1 MSRQDFLASLKRS
14 LKGKV
19 SERELEENLAYY
31 EDYIA
36 QETASGRSEEEV
48 LAELGDPRILAKTI
62 VATAG
67 GRRRIERNDAYNEDG
82 SSSGSAGG
90 SGQKPKSGFSWV
102 FVIIGIVFVLLVF
115 SFFFG
120 GVSIV
125 FRALMAI
132 RYVFFIILLAGVIYI
147 YFKMR
152 RR

>member
-1 MSRQDFLASLKRS
+1 MSKQDLLSTLKRS

-19 SERELEENLAYY
+19 SEQELSENLAYY
-31 EDYIA
+31 EEYIG

-48 LAELGDPRILAKTI
+48 LEELGDPRILAKTI

-67 GRRRIERNDAYNEDG
+67 GRRRIERNDSYD
-82 SSSGSAGG
+82 SSGNPAGSTSG
-90 SGQKPKSGFSWV
+90 SGQKKSRFSWAY
-102 FVIIGIVFVLLVF
+102 VIIGIVFVLLVF

-120 GVSIV
+120 GVSII

-132 RYVFFIILLAGVIYI
+132 RYIFFIIILAGIIYL
-147 YFKMR
+147 FFRTR